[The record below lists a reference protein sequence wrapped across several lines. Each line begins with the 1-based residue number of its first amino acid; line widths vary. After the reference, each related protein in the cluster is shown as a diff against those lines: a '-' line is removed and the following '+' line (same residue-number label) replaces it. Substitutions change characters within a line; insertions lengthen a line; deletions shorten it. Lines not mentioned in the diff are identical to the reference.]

1 MAKTNNLTDFL
12 TDIANT
18 IRSFRKTT
26 NKINPQDFNSQ
37 IAELYGDTMNAGVA
51 QGKQDAITAF
61 WNGFQWYGERTSYE
75 QAFQRW
81 YDTGMGE
88 PMYKVVLDSNSRD
101 LQMFDGNTAVTKITA
116 DKYDFSNASCND
128 KGSTYGHYATFRNC
142 SNLEYIEDI
151 GMKAGYWYGTFQNCS
166 KLHTIAIMRFTKDT
180 KITQYTFENCTSLK
194 NITFDGTIA
203 DTQIFFKT
211 SPLSAT
217 SVKSLLDHL
226 DTATSTTARKV
237 ALLTSVKENYDTI
250 YGDWDS
256 RVAELTSSGNW
267 SFYLV

>member
-12 TDIANT
+12 TDIAQ
-18 IRSFRKTT
+18 RFRDILGTT
-26 NKINPQDFNSQ
+26 DKINPQDFADKISETHQ
-37 IAELYGDTMNAGVA
+37 EAYYEGQA

-61 WNGFQWYGERTSYE
+61 WNGFQWNGERTFYE
-75 QAFQRW
+75 QAFQSW
-81 YDTGMGE
+81 HDTGMGE
-88 PMYKVVLDSNSRD
+88 PMYKVVLNSNSRD
-101 LQMFDGNTAVTKITA
+101 LQMFNGNTAVTKITA

-237 ALLTSVKENYDTI
+237 ALLTSVKESYDTA

-256 RVAELTSSGNW
+256 RVAELGNYNW